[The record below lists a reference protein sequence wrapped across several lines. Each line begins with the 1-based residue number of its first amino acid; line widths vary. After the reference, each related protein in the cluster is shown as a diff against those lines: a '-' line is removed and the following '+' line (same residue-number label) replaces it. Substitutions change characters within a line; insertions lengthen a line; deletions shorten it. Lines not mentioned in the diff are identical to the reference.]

1 MVNEGKCRGRTTL
14 GGRTDKGKRACNPKQ
29 SKGELGCNPVGMWK
43 AKRNCTEFV
52 EIIEG
57 VEAESVVRE
66 DEGKLR
72 RAEALGARIDVRA
85 PGPRA
90 FLFFGDPA

>member
-1 MVNEGKCRGRTTL
+1 VGERHGEERKL
-14 GGRTDKGKRACNPKQ
+14 ESSEEVGGERVKQRMKRKGK
-29 SKGELGCNPVGMWK
+29 
-43 AKRNCTEFV
+43 
-52 EIIEG
+52 IIEG

-66 DEGKLR
+66 DEGILR
-72 RAEALGARIDVRA
+72 RAEALDARIDVRA

>member
-1 MVNEGKCRGRTTL
+1 MKQRMKR
-14 GGRTDKGKRACNPKQ
+14 KGK
-29 SKGELGCNPVGMWK
+29 
-43 AKRNCTEFV
+43 
-52 EIIEG
+52 IIEG
-57 VEAESVVRE
+57 VEAESVVCE
-66 DEGKLR
+66 DEGRIR

>member
-1 MVNEGKCRGRTTL
+1 MKQRMKR
-14 GGRTDKGKRACNPKQ
+14 KGK
-29 SKGELGCNPVGMWK
+29 
-43 AKRNCTEFV
+43 
-52 EIIEG
+52 IIEG

-72 RAEALGARIDVRA
+72 GAEALGARIDVRVTW
-85 PGPRA
+85 PRE